1 MSAATFERNV
11 QYILDR
17 FEIQDVLAR
26 YAAGQDDH
34 QGEQC
39 GTVEDWSKVF
49 TPDAVLDYTQAGPA
63 FGESVPISSLPKS
76 CAEPQSVRGL

>member
-1 MSAATFERNV
+1 MSAATLEHNV

-34 QGEQC
+34 QGEQG
-39 GTVEDWSKVF
+39 GTVEDWSKVLHPMLSLT
-49 TPDAVLDYTQAGPA
+49 TPRPGLLSRRSALIG
-63 FGESVPISSLPKS
+63 SSPKL
-76 CAEPQSVRGL
+76 CAEPQSVPGL